1 RRLDKLRDNIAALVM
16 QLERPHQYEDAVR
29 LLVRLKELLQA
40 DHGLRKDISTWYL
53 AVVGDSSIV
62 APLLDEFVNPKG
74 TAVTLAEKFE
84 KHERRKLDRVRAEGI
99 KIGKREGISMGKRE
113 GISLGKREGL
123 AIGERKG
130 ISKTLLTLL
139 RLRFGRIPKG
149 IQQKLS
155 DATEAQIKHWVTR
168 LLNAPTLDD
177 VFQPRH

>member
-1 RRLDKLRDNIAALVM
+1 M

-113 GISLGKREGL
+113 GL

-149 IQQKLS
+149 MQQKLS